1 MPADRPRITH
11 WMGIAFACVAVLLYA
26 NTLQHGYALDDFP
39 TIYGNRL
46 TMSGVKG
53 IPTLLHTAYWYGFD
67 GQNDWLYRPLS
78 MVMFAIEWQLAPNTP
93 ALGHWI
99 NVLVYALS
107 AVVLFRFLRELF
119 DTFHIAVPLA
129 VSLLWIAHPIHTEV
143 VANIKSRDELLA
155 FLFSILTIRECVRYV
170 KAPHRHQLTLAG
182 CYFFLALLAKESP
195 ITLIAIVPLTLFVF
209 TRADAARL
217 GRVMVPIAIAAA
229 TYLAIR
235 SSVLT
240 SQIGGGAISLIDN
253 SLVAAPDF
261 AHREAT
267 AFYIAAKYLALLFL
281 PHPMSSDYSFRQ
293 IPIVGFDNPIA
304 IGSLILHVALGVFA
318 VMRLTRKDPVGY
330 GILFYLV
337 GMSLVANVLFLTRS
351 TMADR
356 FLFMP
361 SLGFCIVVVVVLA
374 RLLAVDVRSRA
385 HDAAVPE
392 PSSLSKPFAMLI
404 GCVLIAYTLQT
415 WARNPD
421 WENDTTIFAAD
432 ATHSPNSARVHF
444 LNGNHALQELKQGKV
459 PVSLQRQLYF
469 LVMKEFRR
477 AIELYPAY
485 AEPHVGIGEAY
496 TLGGD
501 FPAAIDWYRRIV
513 TRNPRYGVGHRLLGN
528 AFFATQQYDSAIVH
542 LKRSIAE
549 DPSQADAHNAYA
561 LGLSYQAKGDLES
574 ARSFLDKAYA
584 LDPSLKK

>member
-1 MPADRPRITH
+1 MPADRPRVTH
-11 WMGIAFACVAVLLYA
+11 WMGIACACVAVLLYA
-26 NTLQHGYALDDFP
+26 NTLGHGYALDDFP

-78 MVMFAIEWQLAPNTP
+78 MVMFAVEWQLAPNTP

-99 NVLVYALS
+99 NVLIYALS
-107 AVVLFRFLRELF
+107 AVVLFRFLSELF

-155 FLFSILTIRECVRYV
+155 FLFSILTIRECLRHV
-170 KAPHRHQLTLAG
+170 KAPHGQQLILAG
-182 CYFFLALLAKESP
+182 CYYFLALLAKESP
-195 ITLIAIVPLTLFVF
+195 ITLLAIIPLTLYVF
-209 TRADAARL
+209 TRADAARM

-229 TYLAIR
+229 MYLAIR
-235 SSVLT
+235 SSVLS
-240 SQIGGGAISLIDN
+240 SQIGGGAIALIDN

-267 AFYIAAKYLALLFL
+267 AFFIAAKYVGLLFF
-281 PHPMSSDYSFRQ
+281 PHSMSSDYSFRQ
-293 IPIVGFDNPIA
+293 IPIVGFDNLIA
-304 IGSLILHVALGVFA
+304 LGSLIVHVALGVFA
-318 VMRLTRKDPVGY
+318 VMRLPKKDPVGY
-330 GILFYLV
+330 GILFYLI

-351 TMADR
+351 TMAER

-361 SLGFCIVVVVVLA
+361 SLGFCIVVVFALA
-374 RLLAVDVRSRA
+374 RVLAVDVRSTTDVA
-385 HDAAVPE
+385 SLPE
-392 PSSLSKPFAMLI
+392 PWTLSKPFAVLI
-404 GCVLIAYTLQT
+404 GCVLLVYTLRT

-432 ATHSPNSARVHF
+432 ATHAPNSARVHF

-459 PVSLQRQLYF
+459 PERLQRQQYIMVLS
-469 LVMKEFRR
+469 EFRR
-477 AIELYPAY
+477 AIALYPTY
-485 AEPHVGIGEAY
+485 ADPHVGIGEAY
-496 TLGGD
+496 TFGGD

-528 AFFATQQYDSAIVH
+528 AFFGTQQYDSAIVH

-549 DPSQADAHNAYA
+549 DPSQADAYNVYA

-574 ARSFLDKAYA
+574 ARSYLDKAYA
-584 LDPSLKK
+584 LNPSLKK

>member
-1 MPADRPRITH
+1 MPAQRPRVTH
-11 WMGIAFACVAVLLYA
+11 WMGIACACVAVLLYA
-26 NTLQHGYALDDFP
+26 NTLWHGYALDDFP

-78 MVMFAIEWQLAPNTP
+78 MVMFAVEWQLAPNTP

-99 NVLVYALS
+99 NVLIYALS
-107 AVVLFRFLRELF
+107 AVVLFRFLYELF

-155 FLFSILTIRECVRYV
+155 FLFSILTIRECVRHI
-170 KAPHRHQLTLAG
+170 KAPHKHQLMFAG
-182 CYFFLALLAKESP
+182 CYFFLALLAKESA
-195 ITLIAIVPLTLFVF
+195 ITLLAIVPLTLFVF
-209 TRADAARL
+209 TKADAARM

-235 SSVLT
+235 SSVLG
-240 SQIGGGAISLIDN
+240 SQLGGGAISLIDN

-267 AFYIAAKYLALLFL
+267 AFYIAARYLALLFF
-281 PHPMSSDYSFRQ
+281 PYPMSSDYSFRQ
-293 IPIVGFDNPIA
+293 IPVVGFGNPIA
-304 IGSLILHVALGVFA
+304 LGSLILHVALGVFA
-318 VMRLTRKDPVGY
+318 VMRLSKKNPAGY
-330 GILFYLV
+330 GILFYLI

-374 RLLAVDVRSRA
+374 RVFSVDVRSRA
-385 HDAAVPE
+385 HDAAVSE
-392 PSSLSKPFAMLI
+392 PWLPSTPFAVLI
-404 GCVLIAYTLQT
+404 GCVLVAYTLQT

-432 ATHSPNSARVHF
+432 AAHSPNSARVHF

-459 PVSLQRQLYF
+459 PERLQRQQYIMVLS
-469 LVMKEFRR
+469 EFQR
-477 AIELYPAY
+477 AIALYPTY

-496 TLGGD
+496 TFGGD

-549 DPSQADAHNAYA
+549 DPSQADAYNAYA
-561 LGLSYQAKGDLES
+561 LGLSYQAKGDREGARTYLE
-574 ARSFLDKAYA
+574 KAYA
-584 LDPSLKK
+584 LEPSLKK